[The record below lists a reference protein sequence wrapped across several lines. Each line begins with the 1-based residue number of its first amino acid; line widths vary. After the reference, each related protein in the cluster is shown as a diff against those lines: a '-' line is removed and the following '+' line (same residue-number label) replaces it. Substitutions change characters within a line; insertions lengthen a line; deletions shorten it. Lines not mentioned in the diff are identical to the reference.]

1 MKKYTIIQTVP
12 STQIW
17 TYEVDANSEEEAME
31 IVKSSEVECSDY
43 EVEEDG
49 YFGIG
54 EFIVQDVEDSEEE

>member
-31 IVKSSEVECSDY
+31 IVKSGEVECSDY
-43 EVEEDG
+43 EEEEDN

-54 EFIVQDVEDSEEE
+54 EFIVQDVEDIKE

>member
-17 TYEVDANSEEEAME
+17 TYEVNANSEEEAME
-31 IVKSSEVECSDY
+31 IVKSGEVECSDY
-43 EVEEDG
+43 EVEEDN

-54 EFIVQDVEDSEEE
+54 EFIVQDVEDIKE

>member
-31 IVKSSEVECSDY
+31 IVKSGEVECSDY
-43 EVEEDG
+43 EVEEDN

-54 EFIVQDVEDSEEE
+54 EFIVQDVEDIKE

>member
-31 IVKSSEVECSDY
+31 IVKSGEVECSDY
-43 EVEEDG
+43 EVEEDN